1 MSYFLLELVK
11 LTVIISCKY
20 LPLEAKDFFIISEI
34 SKLVVIGLVMMGLHF
49 YSVDSNNPVQ
59 IEDKQ
64 IVATEVQYD

>member
-11 LTVIISCKY
+11 LTVIVSCKY

-34 SKLVVIGLVMMGLHF
+34 SKLVVIGLVMLGLHL
-49 YSVDSNNPVQ
+49 YSPDNNSPVQ

-64 IVATEVQYD
+64 ITTEVQYEN